1 MKTTIDIKLSKPC
14 TICQR
19 PKSKFMTFL
28 NFSYFCGC
36 GTLKKK
42 SSFLY
47 TKKKNQQKTHTQK
60 NPRNKN
66 VLIYILIY

>member
-47 TKKKNQQKTHTQK
+47 TKKNQQKTHPP
-60 NPRNKN
+60 PRNKN

>member
-47 TKKKNQQKTHTQK
+47 TKKNPTKNTHKKKTQK
-60 NPRNKN
+60 
-66 VLIYILIY
+66 

>member
-47 TKKKNQQKTHTQK
+47 TKKKKTNKKHTHK
-60 NPRNKN
+60 KTPEIKTC
-66 VLIYILIY
+66 

>member
-47 TKKKNQQKTHTQK
+47 TKKKTNKKHTQK
-60 NPRNKN
+60 KTPEIKTC
-66 VLIYILIY
+66 

>member
-47 TKKKNQQKTHTQK
+47 TKTKPTKNTHKKNPQK
-60 NPRNKN
+60 
-66 VLIYILIY
+66 

>member
-47 TKKKNQQKTHTQK
+47 TKKNPTKNTHK
-60 NPRNKN
+60 PPRNKN

>member
-28 NFSYFCGC
+28 KFYYFCGC
-36 GTLKKK
+36 GTHKKK
-42 SSFLY
+42 VLFFM
-47 TKKKNQQKTHTQK
+47 QKTKNKHKQK
-60 NPRNKN
+60 TEIKTC
-66 VLIYILIY
+66 